1 MYSLSQFRQVSL
13 TMTAQA
19 NIRFLRQKE
28 VTHITGIPRPTL
40 YYMMGL
46 GKFPKNLSLC
56 SGGKS
61 VAWLESEVLAFMQ
74 ARIAARE
81 AKQ

>member
-1 MYSLSQFRQVSL
+1 
-13 TMTAQA
+13 MTDMTTPVKK
-19 NIRFLRQKE
+19 RFLRQKA
-28 VTHITGIPRPTL
+28 VTDLTGIPRPTL

-61 VAWLESEVLAFMQ
+61 VAWLESDVIAWMNE
-74 ARIAARE
+74 RIAASK
-81 AKQ
+81 AA

>member
-1 MYSLSQFRQVSL
+1 
-13 TMTAQA
+13 MTDMTTPVK
-19 NIRFLRQKE
+19 NRFLRQKA
-28 VTHITGIPRPTL
+28 VTDLTGIPRPTL

-61 VAWLESEVLAFMQ
+61 VAWLESDVLAWM
-74 ARIAARE
+74 AERIAASK
-81 AKQ
+81 AV

>member
-1 MYSLSQFRQVSL
+1 
-13 TMTAQA
+13 MTAQA
-19 NIRFLRQKE
+19 NIRFLRQKA
-28 VTHITGIPRPTL
+28 VTDLTGIPRPTL

-61 VAWLESEVLAFMQ
+61 VAWLERDVLAWM
-74 ARIAARE
+74 AERIAASK
-81 AKQ
+81 AA

>member
-1 MYSLSQFRQVSL
+1 MADK
-13 TMTAQA
+13 TINPQA
-19 NIRFLRQKE
+19 NIRFLRQKA
-28 VTHITGIPRPTL
+28 VTDLTGIPRPTL

-61 VAWLESEVLAFMQ
+61 VAWLESDVIAWMNE
-74 ARIAARE
+74 RIAASK
-81 AKQ
+81 AA